1 MLTSTR
7 VHDER
12 DRPGYT
18 TPGHYHQLLPRC
30 PYTPPP
36 LPPPTSQRSQSSR
49 PPMTGETLEV
59 VDFPSHRQRQPV
71 TASLSAS
78 TCSRGSWSSLF
89 NTGSI
94 RQFMSGVQ
102 ESISAPLDTLP
113 VKPAVAIPQQ
123 ETVLRLPNIDSPRY
137 LRRGELAF
145 SSASYGRRL
154 LAVNQRQAMQEKKLV
169 VEEEPQQQ
177 AQRYAS
183 TLSNTIL
190 RSMTIPLLGQS

>member
-1 MLTSTR
+1 MSLHSTSTS
-7 VHDER
+7 
-12 DRPGYT
+12 
-18 TPGHYHQLLPRC
+18 
-30 PYTPPP
+30 PP
-36 LPPPTSQRSQSSR
+36 PPPTSQRSQSSR

-59 VDFPSHRQRQPV
+59 VDSPPHPQRQPV

-94 RQFMSGVQ
+94 RQFMSCVQ
-102 ESISAPLDTLP
+102 ESISVPLDTLP
-113 VKPAVAIPQQ
+113 VKPAVPPIPQQ

-137 LRRGELAF
+137 LRRGELTSTASPVFKSWSETQSPLSRQSAF

-154 LAVNQRQAMQEKKLV
+154 LAVNQRQAIREKKLV

-183 TLSNTIL
+183 IL
-190 RSMTIPLLGQS
+190 